1 MSHPTFEAAIPVLR
15 VQSSQA
21 AEQFYCRGL
30 GFTLLSSWPAAGA
43 PRDPRYLILTRDA
56 ARLHVHS
63 FPAAGA
69 GGGAVYVFVADV
81 DALYRELLSRGVPVA
96 APPVDQEWGVR
107 EIVVRDPDGN
117 VVTFG
122 QRRG

>member
-1 MSHPTFEAAIPVLR
+1 MLR
-15 VQSSQA
+15 VQSSLA

-30 GFTLLSSWPAAGA
+30 GFTLLSSWPAADT
-43 PRDPRYLILTRDA
+43 PRDPRYLTLTRDA

-69 GGGAVYVFVADV
+69 GTGAVYVFVADV
-81 DALYRELLSRGVPVA
+81 DALHGELLSRGVPVT
-96 APPVDQEWGVR
+96 APLDQEWRVR

-122 QRRG
+122 QRRD